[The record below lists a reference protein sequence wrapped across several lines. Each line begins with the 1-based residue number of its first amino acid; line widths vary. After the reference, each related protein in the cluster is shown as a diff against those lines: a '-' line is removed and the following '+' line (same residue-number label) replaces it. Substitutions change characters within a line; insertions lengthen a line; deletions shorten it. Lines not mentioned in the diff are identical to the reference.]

1 MKTVFAGRATT
12 DAPRLALRDLR
23 SARRAHRLQD
33 IHWSDSIY
41 RLYIVFGGG
50 GFLLWWIVT
59 LLGTPKLGAHT
70 REQVLASGPAAAGLL
85 VALAMGGALRSG
97 SRGGPLSLEGADVT
111 HVMQSPIPRRLSLG
125 RPYVHQLRRGVY
137 IGGLAGVAIGAC
149 TRPFLLG
156 PVGGWIAT
164 GAGFGGLLGVAF
176 TGIAAI
182 ASGRGLGR
190 RPASAAMF
198 ALLAWALAD
207 LLGKT
212 VSSPTTLIGSGLFY
226 CLPNKSGLSVA
237 PILGLVALAVLAAC
251 TAIFGR
257 IGLGG
262 TSLEQAERRTALVGE
277 LRFAVT
283 TQDLRAALLLRRQL
297 AAERPRQKPWFN
309 VKSGVGLDSAIR
321 VRALRG
327 IARWP
332 LSRVLRVVLNAAVAG
347 AAARMAW
354 EHTIPLVIIPGVALY
369 LVALDACETMA
380 QDVDHPDLAAMMP
393 RHRGRMANRQTIV
406 PFVVVGIVGALSG
419 VFAFLTGLAIN
430 SVANADAATL
440 GVCVVVGIVGGL
452 TATAG
457 AALSLVIGPP
467 PFSMMLQ
474 TPELAVG
481 YTLISP
487 MVALVGSA
495 ATILWS
501 RSTFHSATLHSAVPG
516 LFKAMILSGAVVYFS
531 IIGITSKGLGATQR

>member
-1 MKTVFAGRATT
+1 MTT
-12 DAPRLALRDLR
+12 IVNAPDAARLALRELR
-23 SARRAHRLQD
+23 SARRSHRLQD

-59 LLGTPKLGAHT
+59 LLGSPKLSERT
-70 REQVLASGPAAAGLL
+70 RSQVLAHGPAAAGLL
-85 VALAMGGALRSG
+85 VALAFGGALRAG
-97 SRGGPLSLEGADVT
+97 SRGGPLSLEAADVA

-125 RPYVHQLRRGVY
+125 RPYVHQLRRGIY
-137 IGGLAGVAIGAC
+137 IGSLAGIAIGAC
-149 TRPFLLG
+149 ARPFLRG
-156 PVGGWIAT
+156 PAGGWIAT
-164 GAGFGGLLGVAF
+164 GAGFGALLGVAF

-190 RPASAAMF
+190 RLASAALF
-198 ALLAWALAD
+198 GLLAWAIAD
-207 LLGKT
+207 LSGNF
-212 VSSPTTLIGSGLFY
+212 VSSPMTIVGSGLLLS
-226 CLPNKSGLSVA
+226 LPANGGLTIA
-237 PILGLVALAVLAAC
+237 PIVGLAVLVVVALSS
-251 TAIFGR
+251 AIVGR
-257 IGLGG
+257 MGLGG

-297 AAERPRQKPWFN
+297 AAERPRQTPWFR
-309 VKSGVGLDSAIR
+309 VKSGTGLDSAIR

-332 LSRVLRVVLNAAVAG
+332 LSRAFRVVLNS
-347 AAARMAW
+347 AAAGVAARIAW
-354 EHTIPLVIIPGVALY
+354 EHTIPLVIIPGIAMY

-393 RHRGRMANRQTIV
+393 RHRGRLANRQTIV

-419 VFAFLTGLAIN
+419 FFAFATGFFVN
-430 SVANADAATL
+430 SVAPSNVATL
-440 GVCVVVGIVGGL
+440 AVCVCVGIVGGL

-457 AALSLVIGPP
+457 AALSLVVGPP

-481 YTLISP
+481 YTMISP
-487 MVALVGSA
+487 LVGLVGSA
-495 ATILWS
+495 ATILWT
-501 RSTFHSATLHSAVPG
+501 RSTFHSATVHSAVPG
-516 LFKAMILSGAVVYFS
+516 LFKAMILSAGVVYFS
-531 IIGITSKGLGATQR
+531 LIAITSKGLGATQR